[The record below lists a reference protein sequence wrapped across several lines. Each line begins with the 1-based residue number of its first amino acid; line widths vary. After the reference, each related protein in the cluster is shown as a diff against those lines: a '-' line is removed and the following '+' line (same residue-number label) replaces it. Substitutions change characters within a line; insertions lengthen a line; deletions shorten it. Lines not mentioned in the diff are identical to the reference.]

1 MQLLQDVDVSVSEYI
16 KKLEVFIADC
26 SKGIILNNSRLKNLE
41 GNIEKNLD
49 KNFLKINGEINSKLN
64 QIENSV
70 NSKSDKLDSEFK
82 RELDKSLEKLNEI
95 QSFIVLLEKYQTEE
109 FEKLKE
115 KLRKDN
121 KELSEKSDKLSTL
134 TESNYNKIQ
143 RSFDEKISTLKETL
157 LLELSSVNLSLKGH
171 IESNFGTI
179 VKKFEKVD
187 TEFEEISKQVETKT
201 CSLSKMITILLFIT
215 SITGIMGVFILIK
228 LFSV

>member
-1 MQLLQDVDVSVSEYI
+1 MQLLQDVDVSEYI

-26 SKGIILNNSRLKNLE
+26 SKGIILNNSRLKSLE

-49 KNFLKINGEINSKLN
+49 ENFLKINGEINSKLN

-82 RELDKSLEKLNEI
+82 RELDKSLKKVDEI
-95 QSFIVLLEKYQTEE
+95 KASIILLEKYQTEE

-121 KELSEKSDKLSTL
+121 KELSEKSDKISTL
-134 TESNYNKIQ
+134 TESSYNKIQ

-157 LLELSSVNLSLKGH
+157 LLELSSVNLSLKDH
-171 IESNFGTI
+171 IENNFRTI
-179 VKKFEKVD
+179 AKKFEKVD
-187 TEFEEISKQVETKT
+187 TEFKEISKQVEIKT
-201 CSLSKMITILLFIT
+201 SFLSKMITILLFIT

>member
-1 MQLLQDVDVSVSEYI
+1 
-16 KKLEVFIADC
+16 
-26 SKGIILNNSRLKNLE
+26 
-41 GNIEKNLD
+41 
-49 KNFLKINGEINSKLN
+49 
-64 QIENSV
+64 
-70 NSKSDKLDSEFK
+70 
-82 RELDKSLEKLNEI
+82 LEKLNEI